1 MGRSTRQE
9 TPGGAARKKYIRL
22 QTAAEIHSVHEVTI
36 RRWIEA
42 GLLTGYW
49 VGPHAIRVDLAE
61 VHALARP
68 IEVAAGGES

>member
-1 MGRSTRQE
+1 MGRSRSQE
-9 TPGGAARKKYIRL
+9 SHRGEARKKFIRL

-42 GLLTGYW
+42 GLLTGYR

-68 IEVAAGGES
+68 IEITAGGES